1 MGAYGQLALSAHAS
15 SIVRDETDPI
25 GRGKPVALT
34 HVVHRYG
41 RDSLA
46 IDDVSLDIAPG
57 EMLVLLGPSGCG
69 KTTLLRIIAG
79 LVPQSSGEIAIGGR
93 IVDRLPAYERGA
105 GVVFQNYALFPHMSV
120 AANVGYG
127 LRARG
132 ANRRTIDETVDAMLR
147 LVRMENFRSRY
158 PRELSGGQQQRVAL
172 ARTLAVNPN
181 VLLLDEPFGA
191 LDKNLRLDMQIEVK
205 RLQRDLGITTAMV
218 THDQEE
224 AQSIA
229 DRIAVMSRGR
239 IEQVAT
245 PDAIYDAPRTLFVA
259 KFVGSASFIA
269 GRLAQDGARRRF
281 ELDGGGAFAV
291 ADAHVH
297 TGDGAAVLV
306 ARPEHMCFT
315 DLAAG
320 VPATVRM
327 VLPLGPSIV
336 HELSLTDGT
345 PVKVTTA
352 RGDAS
357 PRPRVG
363 DPVRLALAAGARVSV
378 FAPEAP

>member
-1 MGAYGQLALSAHAS
+1 LG
-15 SIVRDETDPI
+15 SIVRDEADLA
-25 GRGKPVALT
+25 RGVTVALT

-41 RDSLA
+41 HDTLA
-46 IDDVSLDIAPG
+46 VDDVSLAIAPG

-69 KTTLLRIIAG
+69 KTTLLRIVAG
-79 LVPQSSGEIAIGGR
+79 LVAQTSGEVAIGDQ

-120 AANVGYG
+120 ASNIGYG

-132 ANRRTIDETVDAMLR
+132 ASRRTIDETVDRMLR
-147 LVRMENFRSRY
+147 LVRMESYRARY

-172 ARTLAVNPN
+172 ARTLAVNPK

-205 RLQRDLGITTAMV
+205 RLQRELGITTVMV

-259 KFVGSASFIA
+259 KFVGSASFLA
-269 GRLAQDGARRRF
+269 GRLAREGGRWRF
-281 ELDGGGAFAV
+281 TPNAGGALAFAR
-291 ADAHVH
+291 AHIH
-297 TGDGAAVLV
+297 TESGAAVLV
-306 ARPEHMCFT
+306 ARPEHLCFMDDST
-315 DLAAG
+315 ES
-320 VPATVRM
+320 VPAIVRM

-336 HELSLTDGT
+336 HELSLADGT
-345 PVKVTTA
+345 PVKVTTV

-363 DPVRLALAAGARVSV
+363 DRVQLALAPGAQVSV
-378 FAPEAP
+378 FVPDAS